1 MFRRALP
8 ATALLIL
15 ASGCDKL
22 PPLPGQKSPAPT
34 AAPVAAAPRPIA
46 EGKALLDQGQFDAAL
61 SKLQELPDDP
71 VGLYYQGL
79 IHVRRGAATPLPD
92 VGFRDEDKLAA
103 QCFEK
108 AIALKPEFAGAH
120 FGLAELLFPYT
131 LKRQAAPPAGKR
143 RGGPK
148 PPTPAPDDPDVS
160 PERVSR
166 AYQAA
171 LANDKTS
178 KASLEALLR
187 FAKEMKRPE
196 AAEPVYL
203 EMLAR
208 DKESAEPHIA
218 YAEFLVGQKKDRLKA
233 IEQYQLALVWK
244 PQDPLPKDRICDI
257 YIDWANEHFSKDEN
271 ANADARIRDAQ
282 KFVAGPDTPQAVRIR
297 ELQGKLALR
306 RR

>member
-1 MFRRALP
+1 MFRRALS

-15 ASGCDKL
+15 AIGCDKL
-22 PPLPGQKSPAPT
+22 PPFPGKQQATPA
-34 AAPVAAAPRPIA
+34 AAPVAAAPKPIA
-46 EGKALLDQGQFDAAL
+46 EGKALMDQGQFDAAL
-61 SKLQELPDDP
+61 AKLQELPEDP
-71 VGLYYQGL
+71 AGLYYQAL
-79 IHVRRGAATPLPD
+79 IHVRRGAATPLPE

-108 AIALKPEFAGAH
+108 AIAAKPEFAGAH
-120 FGLAELLFPYT
+120 LGLAELLFPYA
-131 LKRQAAPPAGKR
+131 KRHAAPPPGKR

-160 PERVSR
+160 PERVAR

-171 LANDKTS
+171 VANDKTS
-178 KASLEALLR
+178 KTSLEALLR

-218 YAEFLVGQKKDRLKA
+218 YGDFLANEKKDRLKA

-244 PQDPLPKDRICDI
+244 PQDPLPKDKICDI
-257 YIDWANEHFSKDEN
+257 YIDWAVEHFSKDEN
-271 ANADARIRDAQ
+271 ANAEARIKDAQ
-282 KFVAGPDTPQAVRIR
+282 KFVAGPDTPQAQRIR
-297 ELQGKLALR
+297 ELQGKLAAR